1 MRTLVVILACCGFS
15 WSDARTPFSEKR
27 STKRRPSSTEGIANL
42 LFSERRPQRTPS
54 LYPYERRNALSRIR
68 GGEVRG
74 PVKKMSK
81 DKFHRFLRLAGG
93 AGPKT
98 PEEQKELKDM
108 VNEPGFEEELTKVFE
123 DMESSKIIH
132 NEIDRALKDPQVMTK
147 VKKLMGQEGVDPEGN
162 KVEGMAYVKSVVK
175 GMVSLLPPKRKE
187 IFENALEAP
196 DCEERIGQATTLYEF
211 AN

>member
-1 MRTLVVILACCGFS
+1 M
-15 WSDARTPFSEKR
+15 PKE
-27 STKRRPSSTEGIANL
+27 
-42 LFSERRPQRTPS
+42 
-54 LYPYERRNALSRIR
+54 
-68 GGEVRG
+68 
-74 PVKKMSK
+74 
-81 DKFHRFLRLAGG
+81 KFHRFLRLAGG

-98 PEEQKELKDM
+98 PEEQIELKDM
-108 VNEPGFEEELTKVFE
+108 INEPCFEEELTKVFE
-123 DMESSKIIH
+123 HMESSKIIH
-132 NEIDRALKDPQVMTK
+132 NEIDKALKDPEVMTK
-147 VKKLMGQEGVDPEGN
+147 VRKLMDQEGLDPEGN

>member
-1 MRTLVVILACCGFS
+1 MRTFVVILACCGFS
-15 WSDARTPFSEKR
+15 WSDARTPFSGKR
-27 STKRRPSSTEGIANL
+27 STQRRPSSTEGIANL

-81 DKFHRFLRLAGG
+81 EKFHRFLRLAGG

-98 PEEQKELKDM
+98 LEEQNELKDM
-108 VNEPGFEEELTKVFE
+108 INEPGFEEELTKVFE
-123 DMESSKIIH
+123 HMESSKIIH
-132 NEIDRALKDPQVMTK
+132 SEIDKALKDPAVMTK
-147 VKKLMGQEGVDPEGN
+147 VQKLMNQEGLDPEGN
-162 KVEGMAYVKSVVK
+162 KVEGMALVKSVVK
-175 GMVSLLPPKRKE
+175 GMVSLLPAKRKE
-187 IFENALEAP
+187 LFENALEEP
-196 DCEERIGQATTLYEF
+196 GCEERLARATTLEEF